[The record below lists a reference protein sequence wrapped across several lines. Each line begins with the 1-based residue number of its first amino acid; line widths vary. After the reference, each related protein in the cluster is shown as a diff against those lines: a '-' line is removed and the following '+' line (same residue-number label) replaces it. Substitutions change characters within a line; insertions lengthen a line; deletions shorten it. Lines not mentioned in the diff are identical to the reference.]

1 MEQILAADG
10 TSIAPPPP
18 QKSPS
23 SELMPAV
30 TIISTRERQTNPV
43 PSVLVDQNEES
54 AVTAGGDEDNMV
66 GDLVV
71 DKGKGREVLPVEKEK
86 GKSSEKEKEKDTE
99 SNEEADKESDGE
111 QAENGAESDVVVEK
125 GPLANE
131 SDVHMQSP
139 PQSPQS
145 AEGSSCTTGGIIRG
159 HAIGNVYNHG
169 DQYDFPKIE
178 TTTSVKGTVFIYSSP
193 ENPSKLN
200 TQNLRPMTKTLV
212 PLNTNLGPVLKKI
225 AEDYSPIQSK
235 SITLR

>member
-23 SELMPAV
+23 SKLMPAV
-30 TIISTRERQTNPV
+30 TIISTCECQTNPV

-71 DKGKGREVLPVEKEK
+71 DKGKGCEVLPVEKEK

-139 PQSPQS
+139 PQSPQP
-145 AEGSSCTTGGIIRG
+145 AEGSSRTTGGIIRG
-159 HAIGNVYNHG
+159 RAIGNVYNHG

-193 ENPSKLN
+193 ENPFKLN
-200 TQNLRPMTKTLV
+200 TQNLCPMTKTLV

-225 AEDYSPIQSK
+225 AEDYSPIRSK